1 MDNRYLKKW
10 FCAPGYDR
18 KMKKMYQ
25 EMTLAGHMNQYKDK
39 HLNSVSI
46 AVLLVRGFSLEF
58 RRFSLYII
66 NFVGRQLQSIELESS
81 ELRWVGGG
89 AHSAPF

>member
-25 EMTLAGHMNQYKDK
+25 EMTLAGHMNQYKDS
-39 HLNSVSI
+39 LIDSVSHT
-46 AVLLVRGFSLEF
+46 ALLVRGFPPEIPQILYLSLI
-58 RRFSLYII
+58 SL
-66 NFVGRQLQSIELESS
+66 
-81 ELRWVGGG
+81 GGNY
-89 AHSAPF
+89 SL

>member
-25 EMTLAGHMNQYKDK
+25 EMTLAGHMNHCKILGLGQPATD
-39 HLNSVSI
+39 
-46 AVLLVRGFSLEF
+46 
-58 RRFSLYII
+58 
-66 NFVGRQLQSIELESS
+66 
-81 ELRWVGGG
+81 
-89 AHSAPF
+89 

>member
-25 EMTLAGHMNQYKDK
+25 EMTLAGHMNQYRNSHID
-39 HLNSVSI
+39 SVSN
-46 AVLLVRGFSLEF
+46 AVLLVRGFSPEF
-58 RRFSLYII
+58 PQIFFIY
-66 NFVGRQLQSIELESS
+66 
-81 ELRWVGGG
+81 
-89 AHSAPF
+89 H